1 MKAKFIFFI
10 GFILLQS
17 CAGPRDGAIVLQPDS
32 QIVDSNSDD
41 TPVAPET
48 MIDDIETS
56 GNGKTVELT
65 YQNVLTLVLTNKC
78 LNCHS
83 EKGGNRGEL
92 NLEGYQNIFNIRE
105 KIREQVLS
113 KKMPKRSAG
122 SLTDEQ
128 MKLVVD
134 WIDAGAKE
142 FVDTRE
148 KPVIA
153 PATEPPVAV
162 PISSDPTEPEPT
174 TPPKPDPVAVST
186 PPVGPVDVENLN
198 FAGVMK
204 LVIEPKCIKCHGT
217 NAKNGVELVTLENL
231 IFNKE
236 DLKKDIE
243 SGIMPHRDTLAD
255 SQKKLIY
262 DWIAAG
268 MSEK

>member
-1 MKAKFIFFI
+1 MKAKLIFFI
-10 GFILLQS
+10 GFIFLQS
-17 CAGPRDGAIVLQPDS
+17 CAGPRDGAIVLQPDT
-32 QIVDSNSDD
+32 QIADFNSDD
-41 TPVAPET
+41 TPAAPET
-48 MIDDIETS
+48 MTNDIEASGTS
-56 GNGKTVELT
+56 KITELS
-65 YQNVLTLVLTNKC
+65 YQTVLTLVLTNKC

-83 EKGGNRGEL
+83 EKGGNRGQL
-92 NLEGYQNIFNIRE
+92 NLEGYQNIFNNRE

-122 SLTDEQ
+122 SLTEAQ
-128 MKLVVD
+128 IKLVVN
-134 WIDAGAKE
+134 WIDAGTKE
-142 FVDTRE
+142 IVNSEE

-153 PATEPPVAV
+153 PSTEPPVAV

-174 TPPKPDPVAVST
+174 TPPKPDPVVVIA
-186 PPVGPVDVENLN
+186 PLVGPVDVENLN

-243 SGIMPHRDTLAD
+243 SGIMPRRDTLAD